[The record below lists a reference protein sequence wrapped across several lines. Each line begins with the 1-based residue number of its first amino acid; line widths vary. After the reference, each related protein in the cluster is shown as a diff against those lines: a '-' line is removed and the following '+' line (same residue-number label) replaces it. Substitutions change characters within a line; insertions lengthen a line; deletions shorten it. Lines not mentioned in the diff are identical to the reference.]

1 MKPTIENFPAPE
13 RNRRSSLPK
22 FRTIRLAFLSILM
35 VAMTVM
41 GAKAQGFHIGIKG
54 GTNIVKIDG
63 QSFDQGFMYGYSLG
77 GFAELN
83 FTKKWGIQ
91 PEVLWNQSKSRTA
104 QTFNQIYEGGI
115 VGQDVTLNYLSIP
128 ILITYRPIP
137 LLSFQ
142 FGPQYGILI
151 NQNNTLFENG
161 KNAFKSGDFSVLGG
175 AQLNLAGFRA
185 GARYFVGLN
194 SINDLGNQ
202 DSWKNKG
209 FQLYIGI
216 RII

>member
-1 MKPTIENFPAPE
+1 MNPSINFSAPE
-13 RNRRSSLPK
+13 KNRRHFLPN
-22 FRTIRLAFLSILM
+22 FRIIRLTFLSILV

-41 GAKAQGFHIGIKG
+41 GTEAQGFHIGIKG
-54 GTNIVKIDG
+54 GANIVKIDG
-63 QSFDQGFMYGYSLG
+63 QSFDQGFMYGYNLG
-77 GFAELN
+77 GFVELN

-91 PEVLWNQSKSRTA
+91 PELVWNQSKSRTA
-104 QTFNQIYEGGI
+104 QTFNQIYGGFA
-115 VGQDVTLNYLSIP
+115 GQDITLNYLSIP
-128 ILITYRPIP
+128 ILLTYRPIP
-137 LLSFQ
+137 LLIFQ
-142 FGPQYGILI
+142 IYPKYGILI
-151 NQNNTLFENG
+151 NQNSTLYEIG

-175 AQLNLAGFRA
+175 AQINLGGFRA

>member
-1 MKPTIENFPAPE
+1 MKPTIENVSVPE
-13 RNRRSSLPK
+13 KISRYRLLK
-22 FRTIRLAFLSILM
+22 FRTIRLAFLSILTIT
-35 VAMTVM
+35 MTVM
-41 GAKAQGFHIGIKG
+41 GARAQGFHIGLKG
-54 GTNIVKIDG
+54 GSNIVKIDG

-77 GFAELN
+77 GFAEIN

-104 QTFNQIYEGGI
+104 QTFNQIYGGFA
-115 VGQDVTLNYLSIP
+115 GEDVTLNYLSIP
-128 ILITYRPIP
+128 VLITYRPIP

-142 FGPQYGILI
+142 LGPQYGILI

-175 AQLNLAGFRA
+175 AQINLAGFRA

>member
-1 MKPTIENFPAPE
+1 MKPTIENVSVPE
-13 RNRRSSLPK
+13 KISRFRLLK
-22 FRTIRLAFLSILM
+22 FRTIRLAFLSILT
-35 VAMTVM
+35 VTMTVM
-41 GAKAQGFHIGIKG
+41 GARAQGFHIGLKG
-54 GTNIVKIDG
+54 GANIVKIDG

-77 GFAELN
+77 GFAEIN

-104 QTFNQIYEGGI
+104 QEFGQLFHGF
-115 VGQDVTLNYLSIP
+115 VGQDITLNYLSIP
-128 ILITYRPIP
+128 VLITFRPIP

-142 FGPQYGILI
+142 LGPQYGILI
-151 NQNNTLFENG
+151 NQSNTLFQNG
-161 KNAFKSGDFSVLGG
+161 TNAFKSGDFSVLGG

-194 SINDLGNQ
+194 NINDLGNQ
-202 DSWKNKG
+202 DTWKNKG